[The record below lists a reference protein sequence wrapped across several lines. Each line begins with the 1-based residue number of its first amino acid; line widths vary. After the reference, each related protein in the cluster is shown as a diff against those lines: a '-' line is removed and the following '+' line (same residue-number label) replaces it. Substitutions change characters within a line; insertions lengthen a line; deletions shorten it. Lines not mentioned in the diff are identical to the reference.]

1 MTNQSQISPTPRAAI
16 RGLEAPAADHRQ
28 LANIELTILMP
39 CLNEAETLGTCIQKA
54 MGYLRQSGVKG
65 EVLIADNG
73 STDGSQT
80 IAEGLGAIVVAVGE
94 RGYGSALKGGIAAAR
109 GRYIIMGDCDDSYD
123 FTSLDAFVE
132 KLRAGYELV
141 MGNRFLGGIA
151 PGAMPPLHK
160 YLGNPVLSFIGRL
173 FFKSPIRDF
182 HCGLRGFSKKAIE
195 RLDLQTS
202 GMEFASEM
210 VVKSTIHGLKL
221 AEVPTTLS
229 PDGRTR
235 APHLRSWHDGWRHL
249 RFLLIYSPRWLF
261 LFPGLILSTI
271 GVIILALLAPGPL
284 TVGVVT
290 FDIHTML
297 YAGVAVILG
306 FQLSAFAIFSK
317 VFAVSARLIPEDS
330 RTTAILREATL
341 ERGLVF
347 GGILA
352 AAGAVGSLYGFF
364 AWRALD
370 FGPLVATAMMR
381 VTIPSLTALAVGVQ
395 IMFASFFLSTLRL
408 IRK

>member
-1 MTNQSQISPTPRAAI
+1 MRK
-16 RGLEAPAADHRQ
+16 LDAPLRDMRRPAE
-28 LANIELTILMP
+28 IELTILMP
-39 CLNEAETLGTCIQKA
+39 CLDEAETIGACIQKA
-54 MGYLRQSGVKG
+54 MDFLRRSDVVG

-73 STDGSQT
+73 STDSSRA
-80 IAEGLGAIVVAVGE
+80 IAENLGATVVPIAE

-109 GRYIIMGDCDDSYD
+109 GRYIIMGDCDGSYD
-123 FTSLDAFVE
+123 FTSLDAFLD
-132 KLRAGYELV
+132 KLRAGHELV

-160 YLGNPVLSFIGRL
+160 YLGNPVLSFVGRL
-173 FFKSPIRDF
+173 FFKSPIGDF
-182 HCGLRGFSKKAIE
+182 HCGLRGFSKKAIQ

-210 VVKSTIHGLKL
+210 VVKSTIHKLKL

-229 PDGRTR
+229 PDGRSR
-235 APHLRSWHDGWRHL
+235 PPHLRSWHDGWRHL

-261 LFPGLILSTI
+261 LIPGLALSLVGSI
-271 GVIILALLAPGPL
+271 VLGLLVPGPITL
-284 TVGVVT
+284 GAVT

-306 FQLSAFAIFSK
+306 LQLSAFAIFSK

-330 RTTAILREATL
+330 RTAMILREATL
-341 ERGLVF
+341 ERGLIV

-352 AAGAVGSLYGFF
+352 AAGATGSLYGFF
-364 AWRALD
+364 AWRATD

>member
-1 MTNQSQISPTPRAAI
+1 MRKLDTPLRDV
-16 RGLEAPAADHRQ
+16 RRTTD
-28 LANIELTILMP
+28 IELTILMP
-39 CLNEAETLGTCIQKA
+39 CLNEAETVGTCIQKA
-54 MGYLRQSGVKG
+54 MEFLGRSGVAG

-80 IAEGLGAIVVAVGE
+80 IAENLGAIVVPVAE

-123 FTSLDAFVE
+123 FTSLDAFLD
-132 KLRAGYELV
+132 KLRAGHELV

-160 YLGNPVLSFIGRL
+160 YLGNPVLSFVGRL
-173 FFKSPIRDF
+173 FFKSPIGDF

-195 RLDLQTS
+195 RLDLQTN

-210 VVKSTIHGLKL
+210 VVKSTIHKLKL
-221 AEVPTTLS
+221 AEVPTILS
-229 PDGRTR
+229 PDGRSR
-235 APHLRSWHDGWRHL
+235 APHLKSWHDGWRHL

-261 LFPGLILSTI
+261 LIPGLALSLF
-271 GVIILALLAPGPL
+271 GSIILGLLVPGPL
-284 TVGVVT
+284 TLGAVT

-306 FQLSAFAIFSK
+306 LQLSAFAIFSK

-330 RTTAILREATL
+330 RTAMILREATL
-341 ERGLVF
+341 ERGLIA
-347 GGILA
+347 GGLLA
-352 AAGAVGSLYGFF
+352 IAGATGSLYGFF
-364 AWRALD
+364 AWRATD

-408 IRK
+408 MRK

>member
-1 MTNQSQISPTPRAAI
+1 MRKLDAPLRDVRRPT
-16 RGLEAPAADHRQ
+16 E
-28 LANIELTILMP
+28 IELTILMP
-39 CLNEAETLGTCIQKA
+39 CLNEAETVGTCVRKA
-54 MGYLRQSGVKG
+54 MDFLERSGAAG
-65 EVLIADNG
+65 EVLVADNG
-73 STDGSQT
+73 SIDGSQT
-80 IAEGLGAIVVAVGE
+80 IAEDLGAIVVPVAD

-123 FTSLDAFVE
+123 FTALDAFLE
-132 KLRAGYELV
+132 KLRAGHELV

-173 FFKSPIRDF
+173 FFKSPIGDF
-182 HCGLRGFSKKAIE
+182 HCGLRGFSKKAIQ

-210 VVKSTIHGLKL
+210 VVKSTIHKLKL

-229 PDGRTR
+229 PDGRSR

-261 LFPGLILSTI
+261 LIPGLALSLF
-271 GVIILALLAPGPL
+271 GSIILGLLVPGPL
-284 TVGVVT
+284 TVGAVT

-306 FQLSAFAIFSK
+306 LQLSAFAIFSK

-330 RTTAILREATL
+330 RTAMILREATL
-341 ERGLVF
+341 ERGLVV
-347 GGILA
+347 GGFLA
-352 AAGAVGSLYGFF
+352 IAGATGSLYGFF
-364 AWRALD
+364 AWRATD